1 MNLNANQELAIQKLE
16 KLKCGALFMQMGT
29 GKTRV
34 AVNLLNKKSD
44 KVNCVIW
51 IAPAS
56 LLHEKSYIDEIEKWN
71 PKVPINFFSIESIGS
86 SDIKFLEM
94 LHIAQKQTVFC
105 IIDES
110 ITIKNTEAG
119 RTQRLLQYYSYF
131 DYRLILNGTPLT
143 KGLIDLYSQ
152 IQFLSPKILNM
163 TETQFANNFLTYK
176 KDGFKPWKRW
186 SKPENEEALI
196 EIIRPYI
203 FDSSLDIPVSINE
216 HNLRFN
222 LSSSELQDY
231 KCKKE
236 KFLGKKLEIDFFSV
250 AQYFQHIYTMNCQE
264 KLNYLK
270 QLVATLDKVI
280 IYVKFLD
287 EVELLRKLFDCVVYT
302 GIEKGNL
309 ENFRQQKQVLICT
322 YGVGS
327 FGLNLQFANSIIYFT
342 PTFDYKNKIQAM
354 HRIYRIGQ
362 TRKCHIYNFWTNTG
376 LDSLIEKSLNKKSN
390 VLSNVKKL
398 ISIEEA
404 MSL

>member
-56 LLHEKSYIDEIEKWN
+56 LLHEKSYIEEIEKWN

-163 TETQFANNFLTYK
+163 TETQFANNFLTYN
-176 KDGFKPWKRW
+176 G
-186 SKPENEEALI
+186 
-196 EIIRPYI
+196 
-203 FDSSLDIPVSINE
+203 
-216 HNLRFN
+216 
-222 LSSSELQDY
+222 
-231 KCKKE
+231 
-236 KFLGKKLEIDFFSV
+236 
-250 AQYFQHIYTMNCQE
+250 
-264 KLNYLK
+264 
-270 QLVATLDKVI
+270 
-280 IYVKFLD
+280 
-287 EVELLRKLFDCVVYT
+287 ELLISLAQALAVILT
-302 GIEKGNL
+302 GMEDTS
-309 ENFRQQKQVLICT
+309 EV
-322 YGVGS
+322 
-327 FGLNLQFANSIIYFT
+327 FG
-342 PTFDYKNKIQAM
+342 
-354 HRIYRIGQ
+354 
-362 TRKCHIYNFWTNTG
+362 
-376 LDSLIEKSLNKKSN
+376 
-390 VLSNVKKL
+390 
-398 ISIEEA
+398 
-404 MSL
+404 